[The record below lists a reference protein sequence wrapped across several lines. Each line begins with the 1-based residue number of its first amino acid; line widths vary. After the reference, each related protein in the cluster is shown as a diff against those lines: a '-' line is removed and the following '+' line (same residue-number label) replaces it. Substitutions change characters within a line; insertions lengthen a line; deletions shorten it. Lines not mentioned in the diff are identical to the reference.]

1 MIRKIRKLPGRV
13 ALFLGLGLFTVFA
26 AFPVYWMI
34 NTALSTDTEL
44 YKTGQGFWL
53 KLSRL
58 GDIPAKLAEVPIFSW
73 IANSGIVAFGT
84 TFLSLV
90 LAVMAAYALSRF
102 KFHGKGLAAFVLF
115 ATQML
120 PEALLVVPLF
130 ALFASFGLLNELHGL
145 VLANTAFT
153 MPVAIFILK
162 SAIDKIPYEIEES
175 ARIDGCP
182 RSGQL
187 TMIILPLI
195 VPSVAAAAV
204 INFFDGWNE
213 FLFANTFISDAAKWP
228 ASVGLASF
236 VGQYATPLSS
246 VMTAAFLFTIPAI
259 VFFLIVQRQIVS
271 GLTAGAVKG

>member
-1 MIRKIRKLPGRV
+1 MMRKISGKF
-13 ALFLGLGLFTVFA
+13 FLIIGLGLFTVFA
-26 AFPVYWMI
+26 AFPIYWMI
-34 NTALSTDTEL
+34 NTALTTDTEL
-44 YKTGQGFWL
+44 YKTGQSFWL
-53 KLSRL
+53 QLSRI
-58 GDIPAKLAEVPIFSW
+58 GEIPKVLAEVPIFKW
-73 IANSGIVAFGT
+73 IGNSGIVAFGT

-102 KFHGKGLAAFVLF
+102 KFHGKGFTSFLLF
-115 ATQML
+115 STQML

-130 ALFASFGLLNELHGL
+130 ALFAGMGLLNELHGL

-162 SAIDKIPYEIEES
+162 SAIDKVPYELEES

-182 RSGQL
+182 RIGQL

-195 VPSVAAAAV
+195 LPSLAAAAV

-213 FLFANTFISDAAKWP
+213 FLFANTFISDAALWP

-246 VMTAAFLFTIPAI
+246 VMAAAFLFTLPAVI
-259 VFFLIVQRQIVS
+259 FFLIVQRQIVS